1 MDRHKTDRHTLVTQ
15 HTPDLSMEGY
25 KKVLHV
31 CKELKQNR
39 NFIRSSIPKK
49 IMTVYNKEHIDKSD
63 YTGNT

>member
-1 MDRHKTDRHTLVTQ
+1 
-15 HTPDLSMEGY
+15 MEGY